1 MCRRKGDRKIT
12 GKPLHYKG
20 IVFHIIH
27 KGFLAEGGDL
37 LRKIDGTGGESIY
50 GKYFKD
56 ENFQLRHSEPGML
69 SMGNKGANTNGS
81 RFFLTFRPL
90 QMLDRYFNFPFLF
103 IIQKLTTNIFC
114 LL

>member
-1 MCRRKGDRKIT
+1 M
-12 GKPLHYKG
+12 
-20 IVFHIIH
+20 
-27 KGFLAEGGDL
+27 FLCL
-37 LRKIDGTGGESIY
+37 SQSNTYSTCTGGESIY

-114 LL
+114 LQ